1 MTEKQETSGGPQ
13 IMTIYDKCYWCG
25 KPSTDREHVP
35 PENLFPPNHKVN
47 LITVGSCKEHNNKF
61 SELDEKFR
69 LILQAAGGNKIA
81 RDMFADKT
89 LRGFRRNR
97 RHQSE
102 FHKNTY
108 SVDHDNKTIDLLK
121 IDKSFN
127 LYFEKIIKALYFYHS
142 QKIFNGKIA
151 IHSPQIFTGKE
162 DEQRFLNEMKPI
174 LRSKVL
180 TDGDCKNPSIFKYR
194 YYLNETPAVL
204 FVALYFYEGAEV
216 IGLAR
221 DITK

>member
-1 MTEKQETSGGPQ
+1 MT
-13 IMTIYDKCYWCG
+13 KCYWCG
-25 KPSTDREHVP
+25 QLATGKEHVP

-47 LITVGSCKEHNNKF
+47 LIRVDSCKEHNNKF

-89 LRGFRRNR
+89 LRGFKRNR

-108 SVDHDNKTIDLLK
+108 CVNYDNKTIDLLR

-127 LYFEKIIKALYFYHS
+127 LYFEKIIRALYFYHS
-142 QKIFNGKIA
+142 KRIFNGKI
-151 IHSPQIFTGKE
+151 IISSPQISTGSEAEK
-162 DEQRFLNEMKPI
+162 RFLDKIQPI
-174 LRSKVL
+174 LSSGVL
-180 TDGDCKNPSIFKYR
+180 NDGDCKNPSIFRYR
-194 YYLNETPAVL
+194 YYINEMPEVFFVVL
-204 FVALYFYEGAEV
+204 TFYDRAEV

-221 DITK
+221 TS